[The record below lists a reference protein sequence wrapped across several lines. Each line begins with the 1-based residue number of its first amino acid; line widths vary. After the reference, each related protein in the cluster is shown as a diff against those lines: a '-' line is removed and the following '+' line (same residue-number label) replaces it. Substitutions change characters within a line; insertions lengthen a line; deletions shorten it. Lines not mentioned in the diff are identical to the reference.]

1 MTYKVS
7 AVDVGTVKLNEQ
19 DTVSSVLQNIAI
31 LLSTRQGT
39 VPLYREFG
47 LPMRFLDKPTHIAR
61 PMIVSEVKEAIE
73 KFEPRSTFVRVLF
86 DEDASIP
93 GRVIPTVEVEI
104 NE

>member
-39 VPLYREFG
+39 VPL
-47 LPMRFLDKPTHIAR
+47 
-61 PMIVSEVKEAIE
+61 
-73 KFEPRSTFVRVLF
+73 
-86 DEDASIP
+86 
-93 GRVIPTVEVEI
+93 
-104 NE
+104 

>member
-39 VPLYREFG
+39 VPLYG
-47 LPMRFLDKPTHIAR
+47 SLACPC
-61 PMIVSEVKEAIE
+61 
-73 KFEPRSTFVRVLF
+73 
-86 DEDASIP
+86 ASSISPPISP
-93 GRVIPTVEVEI
+93 GP
-104 NE
+104 

>member
-39 VPLYREFG
+39 VPACLCVSSIS
-47 LPMRFLDKPTHIAR
+47 PPT
-61 PMIVSEVKEAIE
+61 S
-73 KFEPRSTFVRVLF
+73 
-86 DEDASIP
+86 P
-93 GRVIPTVEVEI
+93 GP
-104 NE
+104 

>member
-39 VPLYREFG
+39 VPLYREIWPAHA
-47 LPMRFLDKPTHIAR
+47 LPR
-61 PMIVSEVKEAIE
+61 
-73 KFEPRSTFVRVLF
+73 
-86 DEDASIP
+86 
-93 GRVIPTVEVEI
+93 
-104 NE
+104 

>member
-47 LPMRFLDKPTHIAR
+47 LPMRFLDSATRAGAWQRLRSAPWQYSLKSPHFLSWISWSSSMVAMSTSR
-61 PMIVSEVKEAIE
+61 P
-73 KFEPRSTFVRVLF
+73 
-86 DEDASIP
+86 SI
-93 GRVIPTVEVEI
+93 IS
-104 NE
+104 